1 MKKLFNMPSLDI
13 SYSDFLEKIKLTY
26 INKIMSQLSHIKNT
40 EKGKLRFFSNVYTT
54 FELQKYLTFGISKSF
69 TLFLSKI
76 RLSAHSLAIE
86 TGRYNKPFTAAE
98 ERYCKYCLNQ
108 VENEKH
114 FLLYC
119 PLYNSIRESLQSIFK
134 YSQNYA
140 EDDLLLQILNPIN
153 PQDTKYICLFI
164 KESFTK
170 RETFKGKFVFFLILL
185 L

>member
-1 MKKLFNMPSLDI
+1 LPSLDI
-13 SYSDFLEKIKLTY
+13 SYSDFLGKIKLTY
-26 INKIMSQLSHIKNT
+26 INKIMSQFSHIKNT

-86 TGRYNKPFTAAE
+86 TGRYNKPFTPAE

-119 PLYNSIRESLQSIFK
+119 PITALEKVFNQFSKIHK
-134 YSQNYA
+134 
-140 EDDLLLQILNPIN
+140 ILEGDKI
-153 PQDTKYICLFI
+153 
-164 KESFTK
+164 S
-170 RETFKGKFVFFLILL
+170 
-185 L
+185 